1 MPGFIKKIN
10 SLEFSFKRI
19 HTPNGLRYHVSVNDT
34 NGNDFSFNMKE
45 EIDRW
50 KIINAP
56 KVPDW
61 IIELEKQLS
70 NQIFIKEVGR

>member
-19 HTPNGLRYHVSVNDT
+19 HTPNGLPYYVSVIDT
-34 NGNDFSFNMKE
+34 NGEVFSFNMKE
-45 EIDRW
+45 DTGRW

-61 IIELEKQLS
+61 IIELEKQLA
-70 NQIFIKEVGR
+70 NQILINEIGR

>member
-19 HTPNGLRYHVSVNDT
+19 HTPNGLRYYVSVIDT
-34 NGNDFSFNMKE
+34 NGEVFSFNMKE
-45 EIDRW
+45 DTGRW

-61 IIELEKQLS
+61 IIELEKQLA
-70 NQIFIKEVGR
+70 NQILINEIGR